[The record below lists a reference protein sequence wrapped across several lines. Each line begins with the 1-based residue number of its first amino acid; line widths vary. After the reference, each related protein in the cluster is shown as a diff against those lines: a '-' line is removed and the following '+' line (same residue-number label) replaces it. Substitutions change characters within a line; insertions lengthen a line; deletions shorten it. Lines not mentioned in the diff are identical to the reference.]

1 MFDQL
6 AIDLHKVA
14 IEKGFWPEDIDDIF
28 VAKQLM
34 MIVSEVV
41 EVMEAVRKDKGSEE
55 IAKELLQDLF
65 MKLWENR
72 EKVDTSK
79 SFRSYLYT
87 ITVNLVYDFFRK
99 SNRKKEVEMHF
110 YAMSVDYNILSE
122 DAIDSNEN
130 IQLVN
135 DAINLLSPKRKK
147 IFIMCKVDGMSY
159 EEVSNELNV
168 SKSTI
173 HDHIVKA
180 NHFIKDYLKSNINII
195 VYLMTSFFLG

>member
-1 MFDQL
+1 MHREQSESWTDITVLHELQKGNVSAFN
-6 AIDLHKVA
+6 DLYH
-14 IEKGFWPEDIDDIF
+14 
-28 VAKQLM
+28 QYSRSLY
-34 MIVSEVV
+34 
-41 EVMEAVRKDKGSEE
+41 RKILWMVNDEE

-122 DAIDSNEN
+122 DAIESNEN

-147 IFIMCKVDGMSY
+147 IFIMCKVDGKSY
-159 EEVSNELNV
+159 EEVSNELNI

-180 NHFIKDYLKSNINII
+180 NHFIKDYLKINII

>member
-1 MFDQL
+1 MHREQSESWTDITVLHELQKGNVSAFN
-6 AIDLHKVA
+6 DLYH
-14 IEKGFWPEDIDDIF
+14 
-28 VAKQLM
+28 QYSRTLY
-34 MIVSEVV
+34 
-41 EVMEAVRKDKGSEE
+41 RKILWMVNDEE

-130 IQLVN
+130 IQLVI
-135 DAINLLSPKRKK
+135 DAINLL
-147 IFIMCKVDGMSY
+147 
-159 EEVSNELNV
+159 
-168 SKSTI
+168 
-173 HDHIVKA
+173 
-180 NHFIKDYLKSNINII
+180 
-195 VYLMTSFFLG
+195 